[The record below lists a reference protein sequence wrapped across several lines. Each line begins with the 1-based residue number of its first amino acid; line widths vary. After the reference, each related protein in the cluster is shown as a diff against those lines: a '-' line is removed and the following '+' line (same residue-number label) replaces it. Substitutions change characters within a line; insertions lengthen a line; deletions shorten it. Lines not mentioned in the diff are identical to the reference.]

1 MKNVNAI
8 SSRDKRPLYV
18 QAISAIRKMM
28 ESGELPIGSQLPPEG
43 ELAEMLG
50 ISRSTLREA
59 LGHLETHGLVTRQQ
73 GKGTFVSAPQGAG
86 FLGGLERLEPFRFVA
101 EQAKKNHEVAE
112 RIVENIQSFPRVEED
127 LNLEKN
133 TDLLCIKVIEAVD
146 DIRCMYLEDYL
157 IADKFDSED
166 LDNYHGSM
174 LTYMIET
181 RKPPLSY
188 SRSKIFACGA
198 SEVVAEKL
206 RVEVG
211 RPILQLQETYHDAV
225 GDVLGIAYLYLVTDH
240 FYFYVTRRVI
250 PNY

>member
-1 MKNVNAI
+1 MKGVNAI
-8 SSRDKRPLYV
+8 RSSDKRPLYV
-18 QAISAIRKMM
+18 RAISALTKMM

-43 ELAEMLG
+43 ELAELLG

-73 GKGTFVSAPQGAG
+73 GKGTFVSAPQGPG

-101 EQAKKNHEVAE
+101 EQAKKNHKVVE
-112 RIVENIQSFPRVEED
+112 RKVDLVQAFPEIQNE
-127 LNLEKN
+127 LKLEQDTN
-133 TDLLCIKVIEAVD
+133 FIRIQVTESID

-157 IADKFDSED
+157 IADKFDPED
-166 LDNYHGSM
+166 MVDFQGSM

-188 SRSKIFACGA
+188 SRSKILAISA
-198 SEVVAEKL
+198 DEMVAEKL
-206 RVEVG
+206 HVDVG
-211 RPILQLQETYHDAV
+211 QPILHLKESYYDAA
-225 GDVLGIAYLYLVTDH
+225 GEVLGIAFLYLVTEF
-240 FYFYVTRRVI
+240 FYFYVTRRVM